1 MIKDNLNSLIMEAMK
16 AHDTVRTETLR
27 GIKTAFMNWQTSKE
41 HAGKEMTDADEIN
54 ILKKMIKQRE
64 ESIDQYRS
72 AGRNDLANAEA
83 DQVAVIKEFLPAEVT
98 AEQIEYVVENIVLSH
113 VIEPIKKNMGAIIK
127 AVKETLPT
135 ADGKLVAQI
144 VQKHLV

>member
-1 MIKDNLNSLIMEAMK
+1 MRNELNTLIMEAMK

-83 DQVAVIKEFLPAEVT
+83 DQVAVIKEFMPAEVT
-98 AEQIEYVVENIVLSH
+98 AEQIEFVVENIVLSR
-113 VIEPIKKNMGAIIK
+113 VIEPIKKNMGAIVK

>member
-1 MIKDNLNSLIMEAMK
+1 MRNELNTLIMEAMK
-16 AHDTVRTETLR
+16 AHDTVRLETLR

-41 HAGKEMTDADEIN
+41 HAGQEMTDADEIN

-83 DQVAVIKEFLPAEVT
+83 DQVAVIKEFMPAEVT
-98 AEQIEYVVENIVLSH
+98 AEQIEFVVENIVLSR
-113 VIEPIKKNMGAIIK
+113 VIEPIKKNMGAIVK
-127 AVKETLPT
+127 AIKETLPT